1 MRQLMVPPN
10 SNLLQW
16 RILVVISRD
25 SSSNLAPCHLI
36 YQIILDLAFRPELRF
51 AKGVSLAMTNVQE
64 SLESLSEHAYRV
76 IRDAVLRNVL
86 APGHFASE
94 REVAERFGLSRTP
107 AREALLRL
115 RDEGLV
121 EVLPRRGIRVLPLSI
136 TDVREIHQIARALEL
151 EAALTLAA
159 RRLSKEDLRGIFADV
174 EAMEQAIET
183 ADRDAWVAADTR
195 FHLAI
200 VSRSQNQRLIQSY
213 NGLRILTDRARLFA
227 LHLRVLPV
235 QSTHEHRAML
245 EAIVSGE
252 LGLVAELYRSHW
264 ERTTNEMIEIIRN
277 FNRQRSGEMPA
288 SQIMVP

>member
-1 MRQLMVPPN
+1 MSDGQE
-10 SNLLQW
+10 NL
-16 RILVVISRD
+16 
-25 SSSNLAPCHLI
+25 
-36 YQIILDLAFRPELRF
+36 EL
-51 AKGVSLAMTNVQE
+51 
-64 SLESLSEHAYRV
+64 LSESAYRV
-76 IRDAVLRNVL
+76 IRDAVVKNVL
-86 APGHFASE
+86 APGFFASE

-115 RDEGLV
+115 RDEGLI

-159 RRLSKEDLRGIFADV
+159 QDQTAEELAEIFADV
-174 EAMEQAIET
+174 EAMEQAIEND
-183 ADRDAWVAADTR
+183 DRNAWVAADTR

-200 VSRSQNQRLIQSY
+200 VSRSQNPRLIQSY
-213 NGLRILTDRARLFA
+213 NSLRILTDRARLFA

-235 QSTHEHRAML
+235 QSTREHRAML

-252 LGLVAELYRSHW
+252 LGEIAELYRSHW